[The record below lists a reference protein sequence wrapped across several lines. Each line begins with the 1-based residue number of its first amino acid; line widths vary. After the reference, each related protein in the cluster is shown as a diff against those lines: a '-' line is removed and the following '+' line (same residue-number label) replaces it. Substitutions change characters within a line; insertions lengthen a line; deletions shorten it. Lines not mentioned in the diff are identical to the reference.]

1 MPASGE
7 LAALFAKR
15 GIGDDKTD
23 NTNDNIEEAA
33 NEAKDIKKEEITTIP
48 STTAGLPPRSST
60 SDISSST
67 MQPPTA
73 TAETKGTD
81 E

>member
-15 GIGDDKTD
+15 GIGDDKIVG
-23 NTNDNIEEAA
+23 IEEEAV
-33 NEAKDIKKEEITTIP
+33 NEAKDIKEEINT

-60 SDISSST
+60 SDISSS
-67 MQPPTA
+67 
-73 TAETKGTD
+73 
-81 E
+81 